1 MKLNNLIDQWRD
13 AQGKSADVQKKAAED
28 ILGLSE
34 AEQKAL
40 AILVMSA
47 SPLMREK
54 RPEDVIALMT
64 TAAQKPGGPKPS

>member
-13 AQGKSADVQKKAAED
+13 AQGQPADVQKKAAED
-28 ILGLSE
+28 ILELSE

-64 TAAQKPGGPKPS
+64 TAARKLDGPKPS